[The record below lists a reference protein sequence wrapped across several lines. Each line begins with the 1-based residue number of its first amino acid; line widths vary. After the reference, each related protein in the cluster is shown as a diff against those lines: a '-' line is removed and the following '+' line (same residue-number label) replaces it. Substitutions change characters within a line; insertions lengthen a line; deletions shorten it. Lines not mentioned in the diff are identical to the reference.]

1 MQYKLNEPDASAEV
15 FDGEVLVIHLGKG
28 DYHSLRGAAV
38 AMWRTLV
45 AGYETGMSAAWLA
58 SHWGRSEAEVQAEV
72 ETLAAELVEKQL
84 LRPADGAGAAGQ
96 MAPAWLAELPT
107 AYEAPKI
114 ETYSDMQDLLLID
127 PIHEVDVEGWPHR
140 PPPDKAE

>member
-1 MQYKLNEPDASAEV
+1 MRYKLNEPDAAAEV

-45 AGYETGMSAAWLA
+45 AGHETGVIAAWLA
-58 SHWGRSEAEVQAEV
+58 SHWNRSLAEVKTEL
-72 ETLAAELVEKQL
+72 ETLADEWVEKQL
-84 LRPADGAGAAGQ
+84 LSPAEDAGAEDDV
-96 MAPAWLAELPT
+96 APAWLAELSSV
-107 AYEAPKI
+107 YEPPKI

-140 PPPDKAE
+140 PATGKQE